1 MFIPIYGLTRPQV
14 PKYLIRHSNI
24 LKSIWDSIIL
34 ICILYTS
41 AMVPFLVA
49 FQVQHK
55 IIVIIDTFVDCM
67 FIIDIILTF
76 FTTYVGPD
84 GEFVTNSKMIRKN
97 YMKSWF
103 ALDCLAALP
112 YSVLSFALNNPVIC
126 SIYIKK
132 QNNLCGLLFRT
143 YQNQNNF
150 SSFGKKLVEKYLKY
164 LCLNHRMNFL
174 SFEWFE
180 DFASNAIG

>member
-14 PKYLIRHSNI
+14 PKHLIRHSNI

-49 FQVQHK
+49 FQVQHP
-55 IIVIIDTFVDCM
+55 IIVIIDTIVDCM
-67 FIIDIILTF
+67 FIVDIILTF
-76 FTTYVGPD
+76 FTTYVGAD

-97 YMKSWF
+97 YMKGWF

-112 YSVLSFALNNPVIC
+112 YSVVQSFALNNPVSYSCFFI
-126 SIYIKK
+126 SKTNKDNQKI
-132 QNNLCGLLFRT
+132 LFR
-143 YQNQNNF
+143 F
-150 SSFGKKLVEKYLKY
+150 IHHPSV
-164 LCLNHRMNFL
+164 
-174 SFEWFE
+174 
-180 DFASNAIG
+180 